1 MEIVIIVKKNLH
13 LMTYVVRH
21 VINIKKNTE
30 KKHGEW
36 RKVEHPLSLSK
47 IFKTEK
53 KDEFS
58 SFIRK
63 MQYFSEISD
72 SLSSFCPLGLKRIF
86 SQFTKYNFRR
96 PAPPP
101 SEDALN
107 LEIPMD
113 EPEMQNGSPIKTK
126 TWKAHKE
133 NALSLVKTSL
143 YKNKRLVVLAL
154 AINGAR
160 VCLPADEQIE
170 LLNQEYE
177 EKLTKLLDKAELGQP
192 LKI

>member
-1 MEIVIIVKKNLH
+1 
-13 LMTYVVRH
+13 
-21 VINIKKNTE
+21 
-30 KKHGEW
+30 
-36 RKVEHPLSLSK
+36 
-47 IFKTEK
+47 
-53 KDEFS
+53 
-58 SFIRK
+58 
-63 MQYFSEISD
+63 
-72 SLSSFCPLGLKRIF
+72 
-86 SQFTKYNFRR
+86 
-96 PAPPP
+96 
-101 SEDALN
+101 
-107 LEIPMD
+107 MD